1 MEGLVLAQEELFQGE
16 IVEVWQDS
24 KHDYYMSREQIGR
37 ALEYKNPRKAI
48 KDIHA
53 RNKSRMDKFS
63 IVAKVKGGSNCAP
76 LGGEQETILYSKH
89 GIYEICRKSGQPKA
103 DAFFDWIYSVL
114 DALER
119 GQLVWKERREISKES
134 HKYLNTIIAKHFPVE
149 KVQIRC
155 INFSQ
160 LLCELV
166 TGYKSVG
173 SYKKSLGVSDGR
185 ALAELLDEQQLK
197 KYNDYLNRI
206 AVFLESGFT
215 FKDIA
220 TILKGDSINIK
231 IETKKKEIAR

>member
-206 AVFLESGFT
+206 AVFLDSGFT

-231 IETKKKEIAR
+231 IESKKKEIAR

>member
-206 AVFLESGFT
+206 AVFLDSGFT

>member
-1 MEGLVLAQEELFQGE
+1 MEELVLAQEELFQGE
-16 IVEVWQDS
+16 MVEVWQDS
-24 KHDYYMSREQIGR
+24 KHNYYMSREQIGEV
-37 ALEYKNPRKAI
+37 LGYKNPRKAI
-48 KDIHA
+48 KDIHI

-119 GQLVWKERREISKES
+119 GQLVWKERREINKES
-134 HKYLNTIIAKHFPVE
+134 HKDLNTIIAKHFPAE
-149 KVQIRC
+149 KVKIRC

-173 SYKKSLGVSDGR
+173 SYKKSLDVSDDR
-185 ALAELLDEQQLK
+185 VLAELLDEQQLK

-220 TILKGDSINIK
+220 TILKGDSINIT
-231 IETKKKEIAR
+231 IETKKKEVAR

>member
-76 LGGEQETILYSKH
+76 LGGEQQTILYSKH

-220 TILKGDSINIK
+220 TILKGNSINIT
-231 IETKKKEIAR
+231 IETEKREVAR

>member
-220 TILKGDSINIK
+220 TILKGNSINIT
-231 IETKKKEIAR
+231 IETEKREVAR

>member
-119 GQLVWKERREISKES
+119 GQLVWKEQREISKES
-134 HKYLNTIIAKHFPVE
+134 HKDLNTIIAKHFPAE

-166 TGYKSVG
+166 TGCKSVG

-206 AVFLESGFT
+206 AVFLDSGFT

>member
-134 HKYLNTIIAKHFPVE
+134 HKDLNTIIAKHFPVE

-185 ALAELLDEQQLK
+185 ALAEFLDEQQLK

-220 TILKGDSINIK
+220 TILKGNSINIT
-231 IETKKKEIAR
+231 IETEKREVAR

>member
-149 KVQIRC
+149 K
-155 INFSQ
+155 
-160 LLCELV
+160 
-166 TGYKSVG
+166 
-173 SYKKSLGVSDGR
+173 
-185 ALAELLDEQQLK
+185 
-197 KYNDYLNRI
+197 
-206 AVFLESGFT
+206 
-215 FKDIA
+215 
-220 TILKGDSINIK
+220 
-231 IETKKKEIAR
+231 